1 MVTSYQDYTGIISD
15 YVYGHNLVE
24 LMTNKTGFTMTSKK
38 QEEILRRFRRGE
50 FNVLVA
56 TSVVEEGLDV
66 RKCNIVV
73 RFDGISNYRE
83 YVQSKGRA
91 RAPNSQ
97 FFVLAESCEEEDVRI
112 GIEVIKFK
120 LRNDKFVNKR
130 MCLIDTNSRN
140 DRLGRLGIVFD

>member
-1 MVTSYQDYTGIISD
+1 MVTSYQDYAGIISD

-24 LMTNKTGFTMTSKK
+24 LMKNKTGFTMTSKK
-38 QEEILRRFRRGE
+38 QEEILKRFRRGE

-97 FFVLAESCEEEDVRI
+97 FFVLAESCEEKDVRI
-112 GIEVIKFK
+112 GIEVIKVK
-120 LRNDKFVNKR
+120 LNNDKFVNKR
-130 MCLIDTNSRN
+130 VCLIDTDSESG
-140 DRLGRLGIVFD
+140 RLGRLRICI